1 MYTLQQ
7 IINKDMSTTDLR
19 NLKRCLGRFLLE
31 SMKRCGFVPDV
42 YSTLI
47 LEHIK
52 DFEFNITNVESLD
65 SLYLESEIDYREIFS
80 NIQGRE
86 FWMGEEDGSRSLYL
100 LGEGLNVILLNLL
113 ACLNGFSKEYI
124 YDKYELYELLK
135 KNFLNRDD
143 IEVLEEKKE
152 ATCNFFDSLIDKINE
167 QRNLKGILDDVKM
180 IEEITKVMYKQ
191 NSSTEGDLV
200 RLFFQIAVSGLVG
213 GSKRTLNG
221 FDLLL
226 GVRNRIDNIRYN
238 IAKFGVEVYRL
249 EGYYNYNFEISIIY
263 NDPRDEEKLYPF
275 KIKFESEKHIRGD
288 FVPVVEI
295 KKEAKC
301 GYASPSIK
309 FIISYFALDLLK
321 LAIDFARFYLTNVIF
336 RKWVDQEIEKIKE
349 IDRDEFKDFL
359 EI

>member
-7 IINKDMSTTDLR
+7 IINKDMPVEDLR
-19 NLKRCLGRFLLE
+19 KCKEYLGRFLLE

-47 LEHIK
+47 LEHIE

-65 SLYLESEIDYREIFS
+65 SLYLESELDYREIIS

-100 LGEGLNVILLNLL
+100 LGEGLNVILLNVLNHI
-113 ACLNGFSKEYI
+113 NGFGNGYI
-124 YDKYELYELLK
+124 FDKYDLYELLNR
-135 KNFLNRDD
+135 NFLKRDD

-152 ATCNFFDSLIDKINE
+152 ATCNFFDNLVGKIKE
-167 QRNLKGILDDVKM
+167 QRSLKGNLDDAKM
-180 IEEITKVMYKQ
+180 TEEITKVLYKQ
-191 NSSTEGDLV
+191 NSSIEADLIK
-200 RLFFQIAVSGLVG
+200 LFFQVAVSGLVG

-221 FDLLL
+221 FDLLF
-226 GVRNRIDNIRYN
+226 GVRNRIESIRYN
-238 IAKFGVEVYRL
+238 IAKFGVEIYRL
-249 EGYYNYNFEISIIY
+249 EGYYNYNFEIIITFK
-263 NDPRDEEKLYPF
+263 DPKDEEDLYPF
-275 KIKFESEKHIRGD
+275 RVKFESEKHIRGD

-295 KKEAKC
+295 KKEAKY

-309 FIISYFALDLLK
+309 FIVSYFALDLLK
-321 LAIDFARFYLTNVIF
+321 LAIDFARFYLTNAIF
-336 RKWVDQEIEKIKE
+336 RKWVDKEIEKIKE
-349 IDRDEFKDFL
+349 IDRDEIKDFL